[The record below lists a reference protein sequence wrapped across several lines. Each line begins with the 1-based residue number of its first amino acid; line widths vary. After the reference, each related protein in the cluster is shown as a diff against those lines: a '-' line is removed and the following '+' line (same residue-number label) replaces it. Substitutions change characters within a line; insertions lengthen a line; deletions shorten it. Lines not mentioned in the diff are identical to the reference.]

1 MRTLRIAREGA
12 QALAANKLRT
22 FFMMAGT
29 IVGIAALTVIM
40 AIGKGTERKVMQRV
54 ESFGPRA
61 MVLIAGGGK
70 DLPPPDMNITTLR
83 LEDAQ
88 AVREQIEGLEIVSPM
103 AWRFNMDLKHETNQ
117 IQAVVW
123 GVEPN
128 WHDAWNWY
136 AVEGDGIAADDV
148 ATMARVCVIGSSVKR
163 DLFGG
168 ADPVGQTLYVNKVAL
183 TVKGVLKRQGTAGMS
198 GVMDFDNRIV
208 VPITTAMRRIM
219 NVDYIGAVR
228 IVTTDGALMP
238 KQVDAIR
245 ALMHERH
252 HITPPQEDD
261 FRIITPTI
269 IGDLVRGTSRTLSLL
284 LGALAGLSLLVGGV
298 VLMNILLISVAE
310 RTREIGLRRAVGAT
324 QRDVFLQ
331 FLAESLAVTFLG
343 MLLGAGLGWGV
354 SVALSRLSPMPVAVS
369 WEPFALAAVF
379 ALLVGTFFGVQ
390 PARRAARLSPV
401 EALR

>member
-1 MRTLRIAREGA
+1 MRVLRIAGEGA
-12 QALAANKLRT
+12 QALAANKVRT

-40 AIGKGTERKVMQRV
+40 AIGNGTERKVMQRV
-54 ESFGPRA
+54 ENFGPRA
-61 MVLIAGGGK
+61 MMLIAGGGK
-70 DLPPPDMNITTLR
+70 DLPPPDMNVTTLR

-88 AVREQIEGLEIVSPM
+88 AIREEIDELEVVTPQ
-103 AWRFNMDLKHETNQ
+103 AWRFNMNLKHDTNQ

-128 WHDAWNWY
+128 WHDAWNWFV
-136 AVEGDGIAADDV
+136 VEGDGISADDV

-183 TVKGVLKRQGTAGMS
+183 TVKGVLEHKGTGGMG
-198 GVMDFDNRIV
+198 GVLDFDNRIV

-219 NVDYIGAVR
+219 NVDYVGAVR
-228 IVTTDGALMP
+228 IVSKDTAFMP
-238 KQVDAIR
+238 EQARAIR
-245 ALMHERH
+245 ALMHQRH

-269 IGDLVRGTSRTLSLL
+269 IGEMARGTSRTLSLL

-310 RTREIGLRRAVGAT
+310 RTKEIGLRRAVGAT
-324 QRDVFLQ
+324 RRDVFLQ
-331 FLAESLAVTFLG
+331 FLVESLAVTFLG
-343 MLLGAGLGWGV
+343 MVLGAGLGWGA
-354 SVALSRLSPMPVAVS
+354 SALLSKVSPMPVVVS

-390 PARRAARLSPV
+390 PARRAAKLSPV

>member
-1 MRTLRIAREGA
+1 MSVLRIAGEGA
-12 QALAANKLRT
+12 RTLAANKVRT

-40 AIGKGTERKVMQRV
+40 AIGKGTEKKIRQRV
-54 ESFGPRA
+54 ETWGPRA
-61 MVLIAGGGK
+61 MMLIAGGGK
-70 DLPPPDMNITTLR
+70 DLPPPDMNVTTLL

-88 AVREQIEGLEIVSPM
+88 VIREQIEGLEVVTPQ

-123 GVEPN
+123 GVEPD

-136 AVEGDGIAADDV
+136 AVEGDGITSDDV

-163 DLFGG
+163 DLFGE

-183 TVKGVLKRQGTAGMS
+183 TVKGVLNRMGTGGM
-198 GVMDFDNRIV
+198 GAVTDFDNRII

-219 NVDYIGAVR
+219 NVIYVGAIR
-228 IVTTDGALMP
+228 IVSKDTALMP
-238 KQVDAIR
+238 KQVEAIR

-261 FRIITPTI
+261 FRLITPTI
-269 IGDLVRGTSRTLSLL
+269 IGDLARGTSRTLSLL

-310 RTREIGLRRAVGAT
+310 RTKEIGLRRAVGAT

-331 FLAESLAVTFLG
+331 FLTESLAVTFLG

-354 SVALSRLSPMPVAVS
+354 SVVLSKVSPMPVVVS

-390 PARRAARLSPV
+390 PACRAAKMSPV
-401 EALR
+401 ESLR

>member
-1 MRTLRIAREGA
+1 MREFRIAGEGA
-12 QALAANKLRT
+12 RALAANKVRT

-40 AIGKGTERKVMQRV
+40 AIGKGTEQKVQKRV

-61 MVLIAGGGK
+61 IMLIAGGGK
-70 DLPPPDMNITTLR
+70 DLPPPDMNVTTLR
-83 LEDAQ
+83 IEDAD
-88 AVREQIEGLEIVSPM
+88 AIRNEIEGLEIVTPQ
-103 AWRFNMDLKHETNQ
+103 AWRFNMDLKYETNQ

-128 WHDAWNWY
+128 WHEAWTWY
-136 AVEGDGIAADDV
+136 AAEGDGITADDV

-163 DLFGG
+163 DLFAGS
-168 ADPVGQTLYVNKVAL
+168 DPVGQTLYVNKVAL
-183 TVKGVLKRQGTAGMS
+183 TVKGVLEHKGTGGMG
-198 GVMDFDNRIV
+198 GVSDFDNRIV

-219 NVDYIGAVR
+219 NVDYVGAIR
-228 IVTTDGALMP
+228 IVSRDTAWMP
-238 KQVDAIR
+238 RQVEAIR
-245 ALMHERH
+245 ALFHERH
-252 HITPPQEDD
+252 HITPPLEDD
-261 FRIITPTI
+261 FRLITPTV
-269 IGDLVRGTSRTLSLL
+269 IGELARGTSRTLSLL

-310 RTREIGLRRAVGAT
+310 RTKEIGLRRAVGAT
-324 QRDVFLQ
+324 RRDVFLQ
-331 FLAESLAVTFLG
+331 FLAESLAVTFIG

-354 SVALSRLSPMPVAVS
+354 SALLTRISPLPVRMS
-369 WEPFALAAVF
+369 WEPFALAALF

-390 PARRAARLSPV
+390 PARRAAQLSPV